1 MREINSYGRN
11 ESCTMQRSR
20 QKWTVFGQSQRSTG
34 QNMNGSKG
42 RNQTSADKD
51 NETVPFLS
59 GRTDWQRTVFFIKFG
74 KNPDSGQNREGKN
87 PDRFRR
93 ADRHRTRLS
102 GKLKQKQDKDR
113 TRSVLSAD
121 VWTTLNRQ
129 YKKFKSTVQE
139 TKIGPAKRTSAQE
152 FRHQV
157 LTSAHYF
164 FMVPKFTLQSNLV
177 PTSTAWCRSYSC
189 RTSIASKW
197 TVLVPKI
204 NDQKSRNW
212 RLKRLNVNVLKEW
225 RYMDPKW
232 KKVDSLLN
240 QKLTAFLIKMDGK

>member
-1 MREINSYGRN
+1 MR
-11 ESCTMQRSR
+11 RSR

-34 QNMNGSKG
+34 QNMNGLKG

-51 NETVPFLS
+51 NETLDSSVPFLS
-59 GRTDWQRTVFFIKFG
+59 GRTDRQWTVFFLIR
-74 KNPDSGQNREGKN
+74 NPDSGQNREGKN

-102 GKLKQKQDKDR
+102 GKIEQKRDKDR

-139 TKIGPAKRTSAQE
+139 TKIGPDKPTSAHE

-164 FMVPKFTLQSNLV
+164 FMVSKSTFQSNLV
-177 PTSTAWCRSYSC
+177 SKSTA
-189 RTSIASKW
+189 
-197 TVLVPKI
+197 
-204 NDQKSRNW
+204 
-212 RLKRLNVNVLKEW
+212 
-225 RYMDPKW
+225 
-232 KKVDSLLN
+232 
-240 QKLTAFLIKMDGK
+240 